1 MDGLSRRELVMGIGW
16 QQILILAVIALLLF
30 GSARLPTLMRDMGR
44 SLNEFKR
51 GMKDSNRLD
60 DDSEEA
66 R

>member
-1 MDGLSRRELVMGIGW
+1 MGIGW
-16 QQILILAVIALLLF
+16 QQILIVAVIALLLF

-60 DDSEEA
+60 DDSEES